1 VLAYEFLVGN
11 PPFEAQSHTDTYER
25 IAKVDLKFPSHV
37 SAAARDLISKV
48 HSICFNNIL
57 LSILVA
63 KCFTASREEP
73 KEALN
78 TGSSFAAPV
87 DYRQCAF
94 MEVKT
99 RR

>member
-1 VLAYEFLVGN
+1 
-11 PPFEAQSHTDTYER
+11 
-25 IAKVDLKFPSHV
+25 
-37 SAAARDLISKV
+37 V
-48 HSICFNNIL
+48 HSICFNDIL

-87 DYRQCAF
+87 DYRQRGLNAPSWKSKLDA
-94 MEVKT
+94 EAKNDEGA
-99 RR
+99 